1 MLPPDR
7 GPPPEWGI
15 GAGWAPWGATDWRY
29 FRAWLLVRI
38 CGAIPL
44 VVWDAGDLPTV
55 TPSCPCCDAKD
66 VGMAHLVESC
76 PGTEEARLDMTSA
89 TLSEVLAGDPDVGVL
104 RRRVRVVGRAVALA
118 VVGLAARRRAA
129 RRGEPGAA
137 DQPGMEA
144 SLSER
149 RTGDER

>member
-1 MLPPDR
+1 MLSPDR
-7 GPPPEWGI
+7 GPPPKWGI

-76 PGTEEARLDMTSA
+76 PGTEEARLDMTSV

-104 RRRVRVVGRAVALA
+104 RRRVRGVGRAMALA

-129 RRGEPGAA
+129 TRGEPGAA
-137 DQPGMEA
+137 D
-144 SLSER
+144 
-149 RTGDER
+149 